1 MKTIKVTTNN
11 EISLVDVNFDDFK
24 DIQRV
29 IGGHFESVCTERIR
43 SYFGPGIILIVDE
56 EGRLKGLP
64 KNPLG
69 CYFYGTSF
77 HGEPIV
83 GDFIL
88 AKVVGEDWTAPDE
101 VEELMKNMLRT
112 FNLKEVKEDGNE
124 D

>member
-1 MKTIKVTTNN
+1 MKTIKVTTDNKV
-11 EISLVDVNFDDFK
+11 SFVDVNFDDYK

-29 IGGHFESVCTERIR
+29 IGGHFETVCTERIR

-64 KNPLG
+64 DNPLG

-77 HGEPIV
+77 HGDPIV

-101 VEELMKNMLRT
+101 VEELMRSMLRT
-112 FNLKEVKEDGNE
+112 FNLREVKEDGE
-124 D
+124 RS